1 MFQGSLLLQDH
12 SQQVH
17 LSNGLVV
24 NIEVLGVL
32 SMDLSGYVSISLWN
46 RNCEA
51 LIKNRLGSCHPLTLF
66 VETH

>member
-1 MFQGSLLLQDH
+1 MLQDH
-12 SQQVH
+12 SQRVH

-24 NIEVLGVL
+24 NVEVLGVL

-51 LIKNRLGSCHPLTLF
+51 LIKNRSGSCHPWTLF
-66 VETH
+66 VEVH